1 MAEARDYSDGPGMR
15 AVGALATLVAG
26 AILAA
31 VIAYWAWQAL
41 GPKPVPIAPRAPGDP
56 VATLIA
62 SGLFGGSAGPGA
74 AGDAPAA
81 ELSGDARLL
90 GIIAEDNGKGYALFR
105 VGSTPKLVAVGEAV
119 TGAATLV
126 SVAPQSVTIREGG
139 REHSLPLWTPRA
151 TTTTQTG
158 TPMATSMA
166 APASTSSAVRT
177 PSDFDVASAV
187 RAASAVRTASAQ
199 SSTCAPPAGF
209 TGPVIRLNAELLAGL
224 REQPTAWTSLLAG
237 SPDGLVVRAS
247 GGYAA
252 MLGLTAGD
260 RIEQANGIALRSP
273 DDVASAVL
281 RPLSES
287 QGVRLRGTHDGAQ
300 RDVWVASATCA
311 G

>member
-15 AVGALATLVAG
+15 AAGALATLVAG

-31 VIAYWAWQAL
+31 VIAYWMWQAV
-41 GPKPVPIAPRAPGDP
+41 GPKPVRIAPRAPADP

-62 SGLFGGSAGPGA
+62 SGLFGGSASPGV

-81 ELSGDARLL
+81 ELQGDVQLL
-90 GIIAEDNGKGYALFR
+90 GIIAEDGGQGYALFR
-105 VGSTPKLVAVGEAV
+105 VGSTPKVVAAGEAI

-126 SVAPQSVTIREGG
+126 SVAPQSVTVREGG
-139 REHSLPLWTPRA
+139 REHGLPLWPPRA
-151 TTTTQTG
+151 TTSPTTMT
-158 TPMATSMA
+158 TRT
-166 APASTSSAVRT
+166 APPLAASTAGPMRTASAV
-177 PSDFDVASAV
+177 SASSAV
-187 RAASAVRTASAQ
+187 RAASAQT
-199 SSTCAPPAGF
+199 STCAPPAGF
-209 TGPVIRLNAELLAGL
+209 AGPVIRLNAELLAGL
-224 REQPTAWTSLLAG
+224 REQPATWSSLLAG
-237 SPDGLVVRAS
+237 SPDGLVVRES

-252 MLGLTAGD
+252 MLGLAAGD

-300 RDVWVASATCA
+300 RDVWIASATCA